1 MAKVP
6 TVYLAVKADTGEV
19 RKNMNEAQKAFLGFK
34 DSIKKTRGAGKSFQK
49 DFKQMAT
56 GAITAFASFQALK
69 GSIVSIVRDVSTME
83 TLKVQLET
91 ATGSAQKADAKFSEL
106 SKTASKLPLSIEET
120 TEAFVRLQNMGLD
133 ASERSLISFTNTA
146 SAMGK
151 SLTQFVEAV
160 ADANTREFERLKEF
174 GIKAKN
180 EGENIRFIFQG
191 NETVVKNT
199 SDNIV
204 EYLTRLGEVEFA
216 GAAEKQMTTLAG
228 ALSNVKDAIFQLNV
242 ELGKDTAGFLQ
253 SRLAILEGNLRGL
266 KAVVQD
272 IKFDNT
278 KLDELT
284 ANELPQLERAF
295 GEALLKLEQ
304 MENSTARGNRG
315 FGAQKLLVRDL
326 REAYERITQE
336 QEKQRLDALET
347 AKNAKAE
354 AEAKFKLESSEK
366 AATALAEAQAEL
378 ALLKAHREEDVV
390 ALTAE
395 RVRLEEKAVGLGLRL
410 AQMKEGGFSD
420 ADIEKAKEE
429 YIKTWIEAD
438 NLGNS
443 IDKLGEKSNKMKEA
457 IEQFGDAARRGF
469 ADAIIEG
476 EGFKGVLKSIL
487 KEFAKAQL
495 LMAIGGFG
503 NATNK
508 PSGLLGALG
517 KSFGGGRARG
527 GPVTA
532 NTPYLVGEKGPELFT
547 PSGSG
552 SITPNHRTEAD
563 GGGSVSVVN
572 NFSITGGNDEMQS
585 MIAQS
590 VSTSVQLAVSKIQD
604 NKRRRVS

>member
-34 DSIKKTRGAGKSFQK
+34 DSIKRTRGAGKSFAK
-49 DFKQMAT
+49 DLRQMAT
-56 GAITAFASFQALK
+56 GAIAATVSFQAIK
-69 GSIVSIVRDVSTME
+69 GAVSSIIGDFMTME
-83 TLKVQLET
+83 KLMVQLDT
-91 ATGSAQKADAKFSEL
+91 ATGSVANAEAKFSEL
-106 SKTASKLPLSIEET
+106 SSTASKLPLSLEET
-120 TEAFVRLQNMGLD
+120 TGAFIRLQNMGLD
-133 ASERSLISFTNTA
+133 GSERSLISFTNTA

-191 NETVVKNT
+191 NEKVVKNT
-199 SDNIV
+199 SNAIV
-204 EYLTRLGEVEFA
+204 GYLTDIGENEFA
-216 GAAEKQMTTLAG
+216 GAAEKQMETLEG
-228 ALSNVKDAIFQLNV
+228 AISNVKDAAFQLNAS
-242 ELGKDTAGFLQ
+242 LGEFVVPTLKEMAKT
-253 SRLAILEGNLRGL
+253 LEGNIRNMKDL
-266 KAVVQD
+266 VD
-272 IKFDNT
+272 DFKFDDVG
-278 KLDELT
+278 LDEMT
-284 ANELPQLERAF
+284 SKHLPYLERELGRAH
-295 GEALLKLEQ
+295 ATLDA
-304 MENSTARGNRG
+304 MANSTARGNRN
-315 FGAQKLLVRDL
+315 FGNQQKRL
-326 REAYERITQE
+326 RELQAAYSRITME
-336 QEKQRLDALET
+336 MEKQRLAAIDTKAAEDA
-347 AKNAKAE
+347 A
-354 AEAKFKLESSEK
+354 AEAKFKQESSEN
-366 AATALAEAQAEL
+366 ARTALAEAQAKL

-395 RVRLEEKAVGLGLRL
+395 RVRLEEKAVALALKF
-410 AQMKEGGFSD
+410 AQMTEGGFSD
-420 ADIEKAKEE
+420 ADIAKVKEE
-429 YIKTWIEAD
+429 YINTWTEAD
-438 NLGNS
+438 NLGAS
-443 IDKLGEKSNKMKEA
+443 IDKLTEKSNKMRDA

-469 ADAIIEG
+469 ADAIVEG
-476 EGFKGVLKSIL
+476 EGFKGILKSIL
-487 KEFAKAQL
+487 KEFAKAQI

-503 NATNK
+503 NETTKA
-508 PSGLLGALG
+508 SGLLGALG
-517 KSFGGGRARG
+517 KSFGGPRARG

-552 SITPNHRTEAD
+552 SITPNNRTEVG

>member
-34 DSIKKTRGAGKSFQK
+34 DSVKRTRGAGRSFAK
-49 DFKQMAT
+49 DMASMAS
-56 GAITAFASFQALK
+56 GAIAATVSFQAI
-69 GSIVSIVRDVSTME
+69 SNAITSIVRDVSTMQ

-91 ATGSAQKADAKFSEL
+91 ATGSAVKADAKFTEL
-106 SKTASKLPLSIEET
+106 SKTASKLPLSLEET
-120 TEAFVRLQNMGLD
+120 TQSFIRLQNMGLD
-133 ASERSLISFTNTA
+133 ASERSLVSFTNTA

-180 EGENIRFIFQG
+180 EGDNIRFIFQG
-191 NETVVKNT
+191 TETVVKNA
-199 SDNIV
+199 SDDIV
-204 EYLTRLGEVEFA
+204 EYLTRIGEVQFA
-216 GAAEKQMTTLAG
+216 GAAEKQMNTLAG
-228 ALSNVKDAIFQLNV
+228 ALTNVKDALFQLNV
-242 ELGKDTAGFLQ
+242 ELGEETGGFLQ

-272 IKFDNT
+272 IKFDET
-278 KLDELT
+278 QLDKLT
-284 ANELPQLERAF
+284 ANDLPALERAL
-295 GEALLKLEQ
+295 GEALLKLEK
-304 MENSTARGNRG
+304 MEGLNGRARKG
-315 FGAQKLLVRDL
+315 FGTQKKLVADL
-326 REAYERITQE
+326 SAAYERITTE
-336 QEKQRLDALET
+336 AEKQRVAAIDT
-347 AKNAKAE
+347 AQAKKAE
-354 AEAKFKLESSEK
+354 ADAEFKLLSSK
-366 AATALAEAQAEL
+366 QATIALDEAEAEL
-378 ALLKAHREEDVV
+378 KLIQDKREGNIV

-395 RVRLEEKAVGLGLRL
+395 RVRLEEKAVKLGLEL
-410 AQMKEGGFSD
+410 AKMQAGGFS
-420 ADIEKAKEE
+420 AAQIEAAKEA
-429 YIKTWIEAD
+429 YVGAWNEAD
-438 NLGNS
+438 NLGDQ
-443 IDKLGEKSNKMKEA
+443 IDKLGKKSNEMKEA
-457 IEQFGDAARRGF
+457 IEQFGDAAKRGF
-469 ADAIIEG
+469 ADAIVEG
-476 EGFKGVLKSIL
+476 EGFKGILKSIL
-487 KEFAKAQL
+487 KEFAKAQI
-495 LMAIGGFG
+495 LMALGGFG
-503 NATNK
+503 NSTTK
-508 PSGLLGALG
+508 PSGLLGAIG
-517 KSFGGGRARG
+517 GAFGGPRARG

-552 SITPNHRTEAD
+552 SITPNNRTEVG